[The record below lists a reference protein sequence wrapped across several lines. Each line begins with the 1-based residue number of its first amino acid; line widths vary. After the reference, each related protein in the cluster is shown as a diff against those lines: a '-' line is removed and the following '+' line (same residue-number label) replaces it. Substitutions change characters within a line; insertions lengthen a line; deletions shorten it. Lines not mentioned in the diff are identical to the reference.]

1 MITWILI
8 RYDGL
13 AVKDIIEWADTWH
26 PVIFDYLPHRK
37 LELPKTPKQWVV
49 NVFAT
54 ILKENFI
61 KWVDEQV
68 DARHAKVAKE
78 KDLMIKMDPEMA
90 KVFRQSNAVSSKCHL
105 EIRIC

>member
-37 LELPKTPKQWVV
+37 LELPKTPKQWLV

-54 ILKENFI
+54 ILKENFT
-61 KWVDEQV
+61 KWVDEQ
-68 DARHAKVAKE
+68 
-78 KDLMIKMDPEMA
+78 MDCLLYTSPSPRDQRGSRMP
-90 KVFRQSNAVSSKCHL
+90 SSA
-105 EIRIC
+105 